1 MASVQP
7 LLHPP
12 TYDGAGGRG
21 GDVLTHVRYETRKFR
36 EADCEQMSSI
46 KQSRGAGLKTQ
57 PAVSTKPQG
66 NVAVFTLCSIHDDA
80 KR

>member
-1 MASVQP
+1 MASVRP
-7 LLHPP
+7 FLHPH

-21 GDVLTHVRYETRKFR
+21 GDVRHETRKSR
-36 EADCEQMSSI
+36 GADCEQMSSI